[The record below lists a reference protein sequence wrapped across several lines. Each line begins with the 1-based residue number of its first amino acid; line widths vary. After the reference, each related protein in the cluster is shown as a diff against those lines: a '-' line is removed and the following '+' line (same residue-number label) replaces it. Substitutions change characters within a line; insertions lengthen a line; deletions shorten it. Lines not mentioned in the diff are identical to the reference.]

1 MEVIPPPELAIPQ
14 EELLVVLAPF
24 NDRHPFFE
32 LGVLVVVG
40 ALAGSWLDE
49 QLGTSPLFLMLLSLT
64 ALVGGMIRV
73 HRTLQRLDAENEHN
87 PPHS

>member
-1 MEVIPPPELAIPQ
+1 MFDPRVLKGMVRASA
-14 EELLVVLAPF
+14 LV
-24 NDRHPFFE
+24 FE

-49 QLGTSPLFLMLLSLT
+49 QLGTSPLLLMLLSLT